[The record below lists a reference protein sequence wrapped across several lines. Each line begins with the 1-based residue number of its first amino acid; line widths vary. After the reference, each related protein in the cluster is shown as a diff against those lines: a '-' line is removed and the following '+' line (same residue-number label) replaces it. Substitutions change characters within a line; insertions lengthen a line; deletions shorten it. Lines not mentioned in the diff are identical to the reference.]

1 MEFLPKVVAWLRFA
15 STSHMLTQNHA
26 NSLSNSVYTHLTGWL
41 PFGTPWFGTG
51 FSYLV
56 ANCTTSC
63 VWWTS
68 LSSVTTRRAGTTAW
82 SWRWWLGCVVPGGGP
97 LLHSKGMPWLKT
109 ILFLLTDHDKICGTE
124 RADEQIVTKKT
135 WLVARLNHQCPCGY
149 AKVRRSPVHA
159 KLLKLAQDGSSGRSY
174 VGVGQDVLNV
184 RRRRCRAYRRWSGTR
199 AELWHTDSSQDGINS
214 KWCIWIHPQWSEWC
228 AFPCFGLVINLL
240 KFEWLSGIA

>member
-1 MEFLPKVVAWLRFA
+1 MVFCSLLSCSHCNHYCVFRICFQLHGIPPQSRCLA
-15 STSHMLTQNHA
+15 SLCLHIAHANSESFA

-41 PFGTPWFGTG
+41 PFGTPRFGTG
-51 FSYLV
+51 SSCLV

-124 RADEQIVTKKT
+124 RADEQIVTKKNMT
-135 WLVARLNHQCPCGY
+135 
-149 AKVRRSPVHA
+149 
-159 KLLKLAQDGSSGRSY
+159 GRST
-174 VGVGQDVLNV
+174 Q
-184 RRRRCRAYRRWSGTR
+184 SPMP
-199 AELWHTDSSQDGINS
+199 LWI
-214 KWCIWIHPQWSEWC
+214 C
-228 AFPCFGLVINLL
+228 
-240 KFEWLSGIA
+240 